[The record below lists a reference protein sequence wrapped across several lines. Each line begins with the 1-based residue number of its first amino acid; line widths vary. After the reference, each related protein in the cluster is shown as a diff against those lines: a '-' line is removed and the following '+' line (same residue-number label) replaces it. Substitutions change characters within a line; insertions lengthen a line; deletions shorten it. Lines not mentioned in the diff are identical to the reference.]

1 MLLGVMRISQ
11 LLVRIAQ
18 RDLQPQELMIDWI
31 QDSLHERNIRA
42 KGPMR
47 RNPIFARLD
56 QMDGFLGYIW
66 TLISQVLEEGES
78 WVVLSLVGQFI
89 EPS

>member
-1 MLLGVMRISQ
+1 
-11 LLVRIAQ
+11 
-18 RDLQPQELMIDWI
+18 MIDWI

-56 QMDGFLGYIW
+56 RMDGFLGYIW
-66 TLISQVLEEGES
+66 RLISQVLEEGES
-78 WVVLSLVGQFI
+78 WVVLSLVGQLINFI
-89 EPS
+89 LIGTDSKVSESDSVQL